1 MDKKQKSTEAGVLLT
16 PGDVEQ
22 PTIGK
27 VVAVGNGL
35 EDADGALQPPN
46 VEVGSSVL
54 YSRYTGAEFEVGE
67 EGETRLW
74 RCCRQLMHC
83 CSLCAACKARFTGV
97 PHEPHSRVVHAGP
110 A

>member
-1 MDKKQKSTEAGVLLT
+1 MGDRVLIEVDKKQKSTEAGVLLT

-54 YSRYTGAEFEVGE
+54 YSRYTGAEFEEETGE
-67 EGETRLW
+67 K
-74 RCCRQLMHC
+74 Q
-83 CSLCAACKARFTGV
+83 KYI
-97 PHEPHSRVVHAGP
+97 VVKESDILATLG
-110 A
+110 